1 MFRYQGGN
9 NNNNTR
15 INTTNNNNYHN
26 SKQKTTEET
35 PQNTQSTGKSPV
47 GESSVGESS
56 VGELTAA
63 EKIIQKEPAKS
74 HSVLTTTNN
83 KEFDKPDGTVCPPLR
98 RSKRLQENL
107 NKDTDSDIS
116 A

>member
-1 MFRYQGGN
+1 MD
-9 NNNNTR
+9 T
-15 INTTNNNNYHN
+15 
-26 SKQKTTEET
+26 K
-35 PQNTQSTGKSPV
+35 KSPV

-56 VGELTAA
+56 VGALTAA

-74 HSVLTTTNN
+74 HSVLTTTTN
-83 KEFDKPDGTVCPPLR
+83 KKLDKPDGTVGPLR

-107 NKDTDSDIS
+107 KDKDPYIS